1 MANKKGSKQ
10 KGQNG
15 GGGGGGGYVIGQG
28 NWANGGKGGGGKGGG
43 GKGDR
48 EGFKAGPDL
57 GGLWGAGE
65 VT

>member
-28 NWANGGKGGGGKGGG
+28 NWANGGKGGGGKG
-43 GKGDR
+43 DR